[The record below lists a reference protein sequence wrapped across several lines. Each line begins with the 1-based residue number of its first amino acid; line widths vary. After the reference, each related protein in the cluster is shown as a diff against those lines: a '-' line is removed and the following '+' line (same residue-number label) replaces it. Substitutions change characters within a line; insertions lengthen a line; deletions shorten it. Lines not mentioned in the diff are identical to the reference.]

1 MGQYKSNNLFP
12 AKFAGGMPSP
22 VVTPFLYDN
31 PSAYV
36 YDTLSKRNGGVQR
49 GQVGFCHAAWIPSS
63 ITEKDTSKPNVSTQY
78 QFMQVQSCVAKGAL
92 DLKYVTESQITRF
105 CFFAMP
111 IMCVF
116 PAGTIYINSD
126 NYKKTQAAY
135 TDYMYEWSKSRGITP
150 YLYFIVSNTNQGLI
164 CNGTGDDSYLQVL
177 ASETDISYS
186 DKRINNSKIER
197 NKATYNKRIKDMSI
211 SVPNIGVIGSTF
223 VSATGNSKS
232 LHFLNEICTQN
243 LNSQQYKQY
252 LDHDV
257 IYYKL
262 FDSDVYQKT
271 VTEIE
276 QSETLQ
282 SVYFA
287 NIYDL
292 LFGMANDQ
300 PYDVWG
306 GTPNAF
312 NLVAS
317 EIVTDIPVFT
327 PDSIDQMDKYFK
339 GEDYKQDND
348 EGRQSLAK
356 IPARWDVY
364 INGNNRPEI
373 TVTCQSD
380 AWAAWRNSASNVAG
394 LDNDDCLEVFTGA
407 TRLDGFDE
415 GEFWGGWSDTPI
427 PLDQLSYN
435 NNFYTNYTEMLEL
448 EYPGISDRTN
458 IDSDIKWLYK
468 DYIKLSMRL
477 NVPQFNLFSSVCECG
492 IGIIGNPDLEAFS
505 EMDNYGIVVGVS
517 DGSEIYLHYN
527 EEPPES
533 SGGSGKN
540 PTPPVPPPDP
550 PTPPEIPPLDA
561 VSSAVLTRLYKVT
574 DVKLDDL
581 GDFLWSASFWD
592 NIKLINNN
600 PIENIVSLIRAP
612 INCSG
617 DASTIKIG
625 NVDTTISADIIK
637 NVPLQ
642 HIGTYN
648 LQGMYHSFLDY
659 PPYTNISVFLPFI
672 GFYSLDTALYMGKTI
687 DLYYAYDLV
696 HGAVKA
702 LMYANGVYVQSFD
715 GAGGIE
721 VALTASNAAQRASQI
736 LQSALSLAPTVLEAA
751 ATKSP
756 SAIANAASGA
766 YEVSLNGIFA
776 PYHSQRSGAYSAQC
790 GEYETRT
797 AYFVIDYPSAYYPAN
812 YAHNYGYPLNQCKTL
827 GSVHGFTICGGN
839 IDMSGYGCTEAEKDM
854 IQQILQEGVYL

>member
-1 MGQYKSNNLFP
+1 MGQYKSSNMYP
-12 AKFAGGMPSP
+12 AKYAGGMPSP

-31 PSAYV
+31 PRSYV

-49 GQVGFCHAAWIPSS
+49 GQVGFCYAAWVPTS
-63 ITEKDTSKPNVSTQY
+63 TLEFDTNNPNDNTRYQY
-78 QFMQVQSCVAKGAL
+78 MQVQSCIAKGAL
-92 DLKYVTESQITRF
+92 DLKYVTQSDITRF

-116 PAGTIYINSD
+116 PAGDVTVNSEA
-126 NYKKTQAAY
+126 YKQTQAKY
-135 TDYMYEWSKSRGITP
+135 TDYMYEWSKTKGITP
-150 YLYFIVSNTNQGLI
+150 YLYFIVSNTNQGMIL
-164 CNGTGDDSYLQVL
+164 NGTADDSYLQVL
-177 ASETDISYS
+177 GSQTNISYS
-186 DKRINNSKIER
+186 NSRINSSSIIR
-197 NKATYNKRIKDMSI
+197 NKTEYNRQVKDLTKTIPSI
-211 SVPNIGVIGSTF
+211 GINGTNFISP
-223 VSATGNSKS
+223 TGNSKS
-232 LHFLNEICTQN
+232 LHFLNEICAQN
-243 LNSQQYKQY
+243 LEAMEYKQY
-252 LDHDV
+252 LEHETL
-257 IYYKL
+257 YYKL
-262 FDSDVYQKT
+262 FDTDDYIKT
-271 VTEIE
+271 VTGIE

-287 NIYDL
+287 NVYDL
-292 LFGMANDQ
+292 VFTLAPQ
-300 PYDVWG
+300 LPYSVWG
-306 GTPNAF
+306 GTANAF
-312 NLVAS
+312 SLVAS

-348 EGRQSLAK
+348 EGRQSLAQ

-394 LDNDDCLEVFTGA
+394 LDNGDCLEVFSGYERA
-407 TRLDGFDE
+407 QGGIASEWLDDVIAL
-415 GEFWGGWSDTPI
+415 DT
-427 PLDQLSYN
+427 LTYN
-435 NNFYTNYTEMLEL
+435 NNFYTSYTELLEL
-448 EYPGISDRTN
+448 EYPNISEDAN
-458 IDSDIKWLYK
+458 IQEDIWKHYQH
-468 DYIKLSMRL
+468 YVRLSMRL
-477 NVPQFNLFSSVCECG
+477 SVPQFNLFSSVCECG

-517 DGSEIYLHYN
+517 DGSQIYLHYN
-527 EEPPES
+527 EEPPEG
-533 SGGSGKN
+533 SGGGKN

-612 INCSG
+612 INCNG
-617 DASTIKIG
+617 EGSTIKIG
-625 NVDTTISADIIK
+625 NVDTTISADLIK
-637 NVPLQ
+637 SVPLQ

-756 SAIANAASGA
+756 SAIANAANGA

-776 PYHSQRSGAYSAQC
+776 PYHSQRTGAYSAQC

-839 IDMSGYGCTEAEKDM
+839 IDMTGYGCTETEKDM
-854 IQQILQEGVYL
+854 IQQMLQEGVYL